1 MSISHNTI
9 SGIDLFKEEIKDTFL
24 LHIPH
29 ASTHIPDYTGFDLE
43 KVERNLSSLTDWATD
58 EIFNVAGIGKIVTPF
73 SRLFCDVERFPDDA
87 EPMYRIGRGFFYTKG
102 YDGLELREMDTEFKQ
117 RVFRDYY
124 QMHHE
129 LFFHEVN
136 KRLGQ
141 YGVCHIIDC
150 HSFNEEPIGSLV
162 AHPLSPDICIGTDAY
177 HTPDYLLRYTM
188 NFWTRHGYS
197 VELNNPYSGCIIPS
211 EFYGTEKNV
220 KGIMIEI
227 NKRLY
232 MDGKQVNGE
241 KVSRLN
247 MLMNEF
253 FENL

>member
-1 MSISHNTI
+1 MSITHNTI
-9 SGIDLFKEEIKDTFL
+9 SGIDLFKEEIKNTFL

-29 ASTHIPDYTGFDLE
+29 ASTHIPDYAGFDLE
-43 KVERNLSSLTDWATD
+43 KVENNLTCMTDWATD
-58 EIFNVAGIGKIVTPF
+58 EIFDVNGIGRIVVPF
-73 SRLFCDVERFPDDA
+73 SRLFCDVERLSDNA
-87 EPMYRIGRGFFYTKG
+87 EPMYKIGRGFFYTNG
-102 YDGLELREMDTEFKQ
+102 YDGAELRKMDTELKQ

-124 QMHHE
+124 QTHHE

-136 KRLGQ
+136 NRLKQ

-162 AHPLSPDICIGTDAY
+162 GNPASPDICIGTDAY

-188 NFWTRHGYS
+188 NFWTEHGYS

-211 EFYGTEKNV
+211 EFYETEKNV

-232 MDGKQVNGE
+232 MDGEQVNRE
-241 KVSRLN
+241 KVGRLN
-247 MLMNEF
+247 MLMSDF